1 MAFPLR
7 EKKVPKEEIEAKVM
21 EMLALVA
28 LKGFEHRSVTRL
40 SGGQQQR
47 VAIARALIAHPQVLL
62 LDEPLGA
69 LDLKLRKDMQVEL
82 KKIQKQTGITFVFVT
97 HDQEEALSMSDTV
110 VVMSEGKIH
119 QIGTPVDIYNEP
131 QNAFV
136 ADFIGESNILDGVM
150 LEDYKVTFSG
160 QTFQCLDK
168 DFAKNEAVDVVVR
181 PEDVDI
187 VPLEKGQLTGVV
199 TSVTFMGVHY
209 EIIVDVGGFKWMIQT
224 TDFVDVDE
232 HIGIELEPDAIHI
245 MKKSEY
251 SGPVRRL
258 LLLLQRA
265 GRAVRGQRGG
275 RRMKENVT
283 RDQRRVL
290 RADHLALGPYGIWA
304 VLFILVP
311 LVFVAY
317 YAFTDVNFQF
327 TLENIQRFFTA
338 TSSIVQDD
346 GSSAEVRTY
355 LLIFWRSL
363 KLAIISTLVCLVLA
377 YPLAYIMARAEPKV
391 QKTFMTIIMIPM
403 WMNFLIRTY
412 AWMTILQDKG
422 IFNNI
427 LSALHLPGVHIIG
440 TEAAVV
446 IGMVYDYIP
455 YMILPLFSIMAK
467 MDVKLDRGRP

>member
-1 MAFPLR
+1 MR
-7 EKKVPKEEIEAKVM
+7 
-21 EMLALVA
+21 
-28 LKGFEHRSVTRL
+28 
-40 SGGQQQR
+40 
-47 VAIARALIAHPQVLL
+47 
-62 LDEPLGA
+62 
-69 LDLKLRKDMQVEL
+69 
-82 KKIQKQTGITFVFVT
+82 
-97 HDQEEALSMSDTV
+97 
-110 VVMSEGKIH
+110 
-119 QIGTPVDIYNEP
+119 
-131 QNAFV
+131 
-136 ADFIGESNILDGVM
+136 
-150 LEDYKVTFSG
+150 
-160 QTFQCLDK
+160 
-168 DFAKNEAVDVVVR
+168 
-181 PEDVDI
+181 
-187 VPLEKGQLTGVV
+187 
-199 TSVTFMGVHY
+199 
-209 EIIVDVGGFKWMIQT
+209 
-224 TDFVDVDE
+224 
-232 HIGIELEPDAIHI
+232 
-245 MKKSEY
+245 
-251 SGPVRRL
+251 
-258 LLLLQRA
+258 
-265 GRAVRGQRGG
+265 
-275 RRMKENVT
+275 ENVT

-327 TLENIQRFFTA
+327 TLENIQRFFIA

-467 MDVKLDRGRP
+467 MDVKLIEAARDLGCNGLGVLRRVIWPLSLPGVISGVTMVLIPSVSTFYISQKLGDGKIMLIGDVIEGQYVANNLHFAAAIAFVLMVLLLVCMAVMRKLVGRNVEGGL